1 MCVVISKNVQKDTV
15 KPLEK
20 LRWNIFKN
28 VYSKEGK
35 NKRQKY
41 KKDEKQ
47 KTNNKIIDINTTLL
61 IVILTIN

>member
-35 NKRQKY
+35 NKRQNY
-41 KKDEKQ
+41 KKDEK
-47 KTNNKIIDINTTLL
+47 
-61 IVILTIN
+61 